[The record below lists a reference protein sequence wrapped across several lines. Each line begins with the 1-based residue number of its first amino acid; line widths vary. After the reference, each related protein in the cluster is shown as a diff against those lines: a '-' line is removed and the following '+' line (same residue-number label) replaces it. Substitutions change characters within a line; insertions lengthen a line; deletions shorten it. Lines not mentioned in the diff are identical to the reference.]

1 MDLSWQGGVS
11 ARFLLRA
18 PAEVGA
24 AVGRQEAVPRLFLG
38 KKSENQMY
46 GPHTYL
52 LIFL

>member
-11 ARFLLRA
+11 GRFLLRA

-38 KKSENQMY
+38 KKVKIKCMDHI
-46 GPHTYL
+46 HTY
-52 LIFL
+52 